1 MDPSAPTAPPPASGP
16 SLTRA
21 LARHIRGL
29 EAGPGDLEAAA
40 SFVQDWMGAFVAG
53 WPTPPSGPLTAWA
66 GGRSD
71 VEGRVF
77 LAAAL
82 SHIAET
88 DDLHR
93 RSVTHPGCVVI
104 PVALLLGAELGKGG
118 AEVLRAVLAGYE
130 AMIRIGNAVGPAHYR
145 IFHNTATVG
154 GFGAAAAAAALLE
167 LDEDGWVDA
176 LGNAG
181 TQAAGLWEF
190 MSDAAMSKHLHA
202 GMAATAGLRAA
213 LLASHGFTG
222 PQRILEGD
230 RGFFRGF
237 CPDPEPHRVLE
248 PAEGWALPGTSI
260 KPWPCCRHTHPAI
273 AAALALRERG
283 VGPGDLRLST
293 YGTAL
298 RVTDDPEART
308 PYAARFSLQF
318 CVAAALVQGR
328 VEPDTFEAGLHDP
341 AVRRVLGRVRVGVS
355 EAHEAAYP
363 GRWGATLHWTG
374 DGGGAE
380 EVTFPDAPGDPECPL
395 TPAQLQDKV
404 MALVRHGG
412 LDEAQGRALVAAAR
426 AMATGG
432 TVPRLPW
439 PGSASATSTG
449 PRGYEPDGP
458 AAADVP
464 DPQRPRRT
472 P

>member
-1 MDPSAPTAPPPASGP
+1 MDTGPA
-16 SLTRA
+16 
-21 LARHIRGL
+21 
-29 EAGPGDLEAAA
+29 DLKSAA

-53 WPTPPSGPLTAWA
+53 WPTAPAGPLMSYA

-71 VEGRVF
+71 LEGRVF
-77 LAAAL
+77 LAASL

-104 PVALLLGAELGKGG
+104 PVALLLGADLGRGG

-130 AMIRIGNAVGPAHYR
+130 VMIRIGNALGPSHYR
-145 IFHNTATVG
+145 VFHNTATAG
-154 GFGAAAAAAALLE
+154 GFGAAAAAATLLD
-167 LDEDGWVDA
+167 LDEDGWVHA

-190 MSDAAMSKHLHA
+190 IADAAMSKHLHA

-222 PQRILEGD
+222 PERILEGD

-237 CPDPEPHRVLE
+237 CPDPEPYRVLE
-248 PAEGWALPGTSI
+248 PAGGWALPGTSI

-283 VGPGDLRLST
+283 VGAGELLLST

-298 RVTDDPEART
+298 RVTNDAEART

-318 CVAAALVQGR
+318 CVAAALVHGR
-328 VEPDTFEAGLHDP
+328 VEPDTFEGGLHDP
-341 AVRRVLGRVRVGVS
+341 DVRQVLARVRVQES
-355 EAHEAAYP
+355 DAHETAYP
-363 GRWGATLHWTG
+363 ARWGATLRWTG
-374 DGGGAE
+374 DAGGVE
-380 EVTFPDAPGDPECPL
+380 QITFPDAPGDPECPL
-395 TPAQLQDKV
+395 TPAQLRDKV
-404 MALVRHGG
+404 MALFRHGG
-412 LDEAQGRALVAAAR
+412 LDEARARALYTEAGEMAA
-426 AMATGG
+426 GG
-432 TVPRLPW
+432 EVPPLPW
-439 PGSASATSTG
+439 PGSAGAIPAASG
-449 PRGYEPDGP
+449 GYDAGGP
-458 AAADVP
+458 ATAVVP
-464 DPQRPRRT
+464 DPQRFRRT

>member
-1 MDPSAPTAPPPASGP
+1 MEPSATDPHAPSTPP
-16 SLTRA
+16 SLSRA
-21 LARHIRGL
+21 LSRHTLGMTV
-29 EAGPGDLEAAA
+29 EPADLEAAVA
-40 SFVQDWMGAFVAG
+40 FVRDWMGAYVAG
-53 WPTPPSGPLTAWA
+53 WPTVPAKPLTAYA
-66 GGRSD
+66 GHRSD
-71 VEGRVF
+71 LEGRVF

-104 PVALLLGAELGKGG
+104 PVALLLGGELGRTGP
-118 AEVLRAVLAGYE
+118 EVLRAVLAGYE
-130 AMIRIGNAVGPAHYR
+130 VMIRIGNALGPSHYR
-145 IFHNTATVG
+145 IFHNTATAG
-154 GFGAAAAAAALLE
+154 GFGAAAAAATLLG
-167 LDEDGWVDA
+167 LDEDGWVHA

-190 MSDAAMSKHLHA
+190 IEDAAMSKHLHA

-222 PQRILEGD
+222 PERILEGE

-248 PAEGWALPGTSI
+248 AASGWALPGTSI

-273 AAALALRERG
+273 AAALALRDRG
-283 VGPGDLRLST
+283 VGPGDLLLST

-298 RVTDDPEART
+298 RVTDDPEAGT

-318 CVAAALVQGR
+318 CVAAALVHGR
-328 VEPDTFEAGLHDP
+328 VEPDTFEEGLHHP
-341 AVRRVLGRVRVGVS
+341 EVRRVLSRVRVQES
-355 EAHEAAYP
+355 APMEAAYP
-363 GRWGATLHWTG
+363 ARWGATLRWTG
-374 DGGGAE
+374 DGGGEE

-395 TPAQLQDKV
+395 SAGQLREKV
-404 MALVRHGG
+404 TALFRHGG
-412 LDEAQGRALVAAAR
+412 VDEVRGGALYDALGRMALGGEVPPFPWPRSAAAIPSPSLGYGP
-426 AMATGG
+426 GG
-432 TVPRLPW
+432 AAPADSPDLP
-439 PGSASATSTG
+439 GF
-449 PRGYEPDGP
+449 
-458 AAADVP
+458 
-464 DPQRPRRT
+464 RRT